1 MVSSKEAI
9 RIVKKYFRKGKIQ
22 KYIEYK
28 EWYIFVIFS
37 NDPYEGEMDAI
48 YSVNKNT
55 GEFRDFNYLD
65 GEVFSDIM
73 EMLEKA
79 P

>member
-1 MVSSKEAI
+1 
-9 RIVKKYFRKGKIQ
+9 
-22 KYIEYK
+22 
-28 EWYIFVIFS
+28 
-37 NDPYEGEMDAI
+37 MDAI

-73 EMLEKA
+73 EALDDEF
-79 P
+79 